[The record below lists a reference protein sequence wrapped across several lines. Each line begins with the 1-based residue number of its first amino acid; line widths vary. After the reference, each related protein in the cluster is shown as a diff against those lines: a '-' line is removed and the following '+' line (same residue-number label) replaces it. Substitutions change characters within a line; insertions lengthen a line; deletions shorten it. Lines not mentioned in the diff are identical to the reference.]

1 MQLPQ
6 RTVDALALR
15 QQLLA
20 QHEALQ
26 ARLQGLTQA
35 AADDVRKCLLSYIIF
50 YYFPD
55 ILFDISVTLSLT
67 AFPNFGA
74 TVCPAY
80 FDSG

>member
-1 MQLPQ
+1 VQLPQ

-20 QHEALQ
+20 QHEGLQ

-35 AADDVRKCLLSYIIF
+35 AADDVRFSATSFSAIFLTLFFLYNFITKSDSLLKPHS
-50 YYFPD
+50 
-55 ILFDISVTLSLT
+55 SH
-67 AFPNFGA
+67 
-74 TVCPAY
+74 